1 MILKSEK
8 ANDQYATLVAV
19 YNILF
24 GLGVVT
30 GVVKGRQLVILIFF
44 WVLWLYILISVWVL
58 KGKTIIMD
66 AEGCDIRFWKF
77 RKKYL
82 WSDFQTKRLE
92 IYCASYGYR
101 KKGIVFCKKRIRSM
115 NESHPCNYV
124 LTRPYFSYFY
134 VTFPAAEEDKTQGN
148 SKEDFRE
155 VDEEEFISKMK
166 EWNVRIINGLPEYTR
181 KGEIKFL

>member
-1 MILKSEK
+1 
-8 ANDQYATLVAV
+8 
-19 YNILF
+19 
-24 GLGVVT
+24 
-30 GVVKGRQLVILIFF
+30 
-44 WVLWLYILISVWVL
+44 
-58 KGKTIIMD
+58 
-66 AEGCDIRFWKF
+66 
-77 RKKYL
+77 
-82 WSDFQTKRLE
+82 
-92 IYCASYGYR
+92 
-101 KKGIVFCKKRIRSM
+101 M